1 METYSFVRP
10 EHLNHQGFL
19 FGGQLL
25 KWIDE
30 YTWLAAARDFPG
42 CTLVTRA
49 MDNIQFRRPVSN
61 GTILRFKMEPVRQG
75 NTSVTYAAE
84 VYKSTPASRDEQMVF
99 STHVTFVSVNE
110 NGEKV
115 RLPEIG
121 QR

>member
-1 METYSFVRP
+1 METFSFVRP

-42 CTLVTRA
+42 CILVTRA

-61 GTILRFKMEPVRQG
+61 GTILRFKMEPAHQG
-75 NTSVTYAAE
+75 NSSVTYAAE
-84 VYKSTPASRDEQMVF
+84 VYGSTPASRDEQMVF
-99 STHVTFVSVNE
+99 STHVTFVSINE
-110 NGEKV
+110 DGKKV
-115 RLPEIG
+115 KLPESD
-121 QR
+121 RR